1 MKNKFV
7 LKELNSSMD
16 LLGGGGVGVGGG
28 GIQKGCSASGISQRG
43 AGGCPFPYE
52 IQILDLVFCR

>member
-16 LLGGGGVGVGGG
+16 LLGGGGEG

>member
-1 MKNKFV
+1 MLDEEQVCAKRAEFINGFT
-7 LKELNSSMD
+7 
-16 LLGGGGVGVGGG
+16 GGGGEG
-28 GIQKGCSASGISQRG
+28 GIQEGCSASGISQRG